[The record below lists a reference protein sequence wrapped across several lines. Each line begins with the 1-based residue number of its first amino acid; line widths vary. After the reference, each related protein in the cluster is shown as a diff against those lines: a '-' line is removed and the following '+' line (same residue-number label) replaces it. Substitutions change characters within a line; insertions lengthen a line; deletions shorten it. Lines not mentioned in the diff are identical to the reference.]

1 MTAKDSEQ
9 LAERMAQLAME
20 QAAMIQALTIA
31 LARTQFAVLELSV
44 GDNKA
49 AAEEV
54 TKAHN
59 NLMEESEGFHG
70 RLKKLTDH
78 LEELANVRSRPVD

>member
-1 MTAKDSEQ
+1 MAKDSEL
-9 LAERMAQLAME
+9 LAGRVAQLAME
-20 QAAMIQALTIA
+20 QAAMIQTLTIA

-54 TKAHN
+54 TKAHH
-59 NLMEESEGFHG
+59 NLMEQADIFHE
-70 RLKKLTDH
+70 RLQKLTDH